1 VRETLAVADDE
12 PQGALSALDADVQA
26 SLALSRA
33 VLLALAAL
41 SPAAGEA
48 AEVALESE
56 AERAQRRAAPQRM
69 LDVVEDAR
77 ASLQRAPGETRMNR
91 ALQQALVTAAEALPA
106 RSADRRI
113 A

>member
-1 VRETLAVADDE
+1 MRETLAVADDE
-12 PQGALSALDADVQA
+12 PQHALCALTADVEA

-48 AEVALESE
+48 AEAALETE
-56 AERAQRRAAPQRM
+56 AERAQGRAAPQRT

-77 ASLQRAPGETRMNR
+77 ARLQRAPVEARMGR
-91 ALQQALVTAAEALPA
+91 ALQQALVTAAEALPE
-106 RSADRRI
+106 RSADRRV